1 MKEREWNFFL
11 SLSTHLSCF
20 SFLPFM
26 LPLFLHL
33 TVICLSYITIKLS
46 YQMNERKRRKR
57 RELKERRKIYFPS
70 FTFSFLDGLL
80 LFFVFCT
87 SYFFH
92 CLFFIIS
99 SAFYNFLPFKG
110 EENRNRSKKQKE
122 INKHKDS

>member
-1 MKEREWNFFL
+1 MEFL
-11 SLSTHLSCF
+11 SFLVNSPLMLFVTLYLPL
-20 SFLPFM
+20 LPFM
-26 LPLFLHL
+26 LLPFLHI
-33 TVICLSYITIKLS
+33 TVLCLSYITIKLS

-80 LFFVFCT
+80 LFFVLYT

-99 SAFYNFLPFKG
+99 SAFYNFLPLKQKKIEIG
-110 EENRNRSKKQKE
+110 AKSKKKQT
-122 INKHKDS
+122 NT